1 MANKRDHHS
10 LRPHSSVPAKG
21 ARLLAAALPR
31 RLSTF
36 PLLLAALLLG
46 TILLLDAPPAQAQST
61 STVTLSADK
70 NPVRE
75 GEQVIIK
82 ATLSSATAADFSIT
96 ATVTSVTAESGDLG
110 SMGFEDKRIDFPA
123 GVTVASF
130 IIGTVEDTDH
140 DDETFI
146 VALGTLPSQVTAG
159 ATTSLTIT
167 IRDYDDALALVSNV
181 GQTSD
186 GALLHRALAPG
197 GNLWHLAQQFTTG
210 ANAGGYTLTSIE
222 FNMAEAVSAPANIR
236 AELWSS
242 DTNGDPDSKLA
253 SLAVP
258 STVGTG
264 NVAFYAPANTTLA
277 ASTKYFAVLYPTGAT
292 EGKWTRTSTNGEDS
306 GAASG
311 WSIAN
316 GAHDRSPSSTSWS
329 DYTYELKI
337 RVNGFPAAPAAG
349 TSVWSATL
357 TPRSLG
363 GGSAFGCANAA
374 AGQDK
379 CSATAT
385 LTDDDFTYRGESY
398 DIVTLRVN
406 TAGELTFSLDKSLP
420 AYAKRDLVL
429 TAGSAEFPLAEIG
442 RLGAGLREG
451 EFGPELDRGHWGDA
465 GPQAEDAHHR
475 HALGRAEPGDRGRG
489 DDRHRHPV
497 GGAQQRRGNG
507 RDGDRGH
514 GRVRRLH
521 DAGEPPPVV
530 FRRHH
535 HGQLPHPDGPGRR
548 PGQRDDHRDAGQRA
562 LRGGGR
568 RDHLADGDHP

>member
-1 MANKRDHHS
+1 MVT
-10 LRPHSSVPAKG
+10 PPADRSP

-31 RLSTF
+31 RLSTL
-36 PLLLAALLLG
+36 PLLLAALMLG
-46 TILLLDAPPAQAQST
+46 TMLLPDAPPAQAQST
-61 STVTLSADK
+61 PTVTLSADK

-75 GEQVIIK
+75 GEQVIFT
-82 ATLSSATAADFSIT
+82 ATLSSAPAADFSIPVT
-96 ATVTSVTAESGDLG
+96 ATLVTAEAADLTGSGTI
-110 SMGFEDKRIDFPA
+110 RVDFPA

-210 ANAGGYTLTSIE
+210 ANTGGYTLTSIE

-277 ASTKYFAVLYPTGAT
+277 ASTKYFAVLYATGAT

-311 WSIAN
+311 WSIDDS
-316 GAHDRSPSSTSWS
+316 AHDRSPSSTSWS
-329 DYTYELKI
+329 DYVYEFKI

-357 TPRSLG
+357 TPRTL
-363 GGSAFGCANAA
+363 SATHVGCNHTSP
-374 AGQDK
+374 GNQK
-379 CSATAT
+379 CSDTTT
-385 LTDDDFTYRGESY
+385 LTDDDFTYRGETY
-398 DIVTLRVN
+398 TFNVMQLN
-406 TAGELTFSLDKSLP
+406 T
-420 AYAKRDLVL
+420 
-429 TAGSAEFPLAEIG
+429 GSAWLSPATC
-442 RLGAGLREG
+442 
-451 EFGPELDRGHWGDA
+451 
-465 GPQAEDAHHR
+465 
-475 HALGRAEPGDRGRG
+475 
-489 DDRHRHPV
+489 
-497 GGAQQRRGNG
+497 
-507 RDGDRGH
+507 
-514 GRVRRLH
+514 
-521 DAGEPPPVV
+521 
-530 FRRHH
+530 
-535 HGQLPHPDGPGRR
+535 R
-548 PGQRDDHRDAGQRA
+548 PT
-562 LRGGGR
+562 
-568 RDHLADGDHP
+568 PSETWC